1 VTGRPPTWQHTNGGE
16 GDPLGAPWAAS
27 PSRLSPSFTVGL
39 LILLIGACCAVE
51 VTHPIR
57 TVGIASIAFACP
69 LAARVPW
76 RLLVRRLVPLLSFA
90 VFGVILILLAP
101 ADADTPTLRI
111 PYWGR
116 DVSAQAA
123 AFIGAL
129 ALKSTLVVL
138 VVTAFTTFIT
148 ERDVIL
154 GLRGLRIPGKVVDL
168 TYMVLRSIGSV
179 RDEVV
184 RLVRARDSRGRAR
197 GLRGVAVA
205 GAISRVLL
213 IRLAHRAETQA
224 FALCSR
230 GYAGGIR
237 IAEQPRLSAPELL
250 VLAGLAASLGWLSL
264 FA

>member
-1 VTGRPPTWQHTNGGE
+1 M
-16 GDPLGAPWAAS
+16 
-27 PSRLSPSFTVGL
+27 
-39 LILLIGACCAVE
+39 ILLIAACCAVD
-51 VTHPIR
+51 VTHPVR
-57 TVGIASIAFACP
+57 TAAIALIALACP

-76 RLLVRRLVPLLSFA
+76 RLLVTRLLPLLSFA
-90 VFGVILILLAP
+90 VFGVVLILIAP

-123 AFIGAL
+123 TFIGAL
-129 ALKSTLVVL
+129 VLKSTLVVL
-138 VVTAFTTFIT
+138 VVTAFTTFIA

-205 GAISRVLL
+205 GAICRALL

-237 IAEQPRLSAPELL
+237 IAEQSRLSAPELL